1 MFSMSAATD
10 GRTWSITARLIA
22 LFTISAST
30 LLLLVVAILY
40 QHIAKHLDEEHEQLL
55 VEMVRVLSRSTASQ
69 DIVEQ
74 VRSIAAEESA
84 SYSDPYALRVVKRGA
99 VLAESRGMSVIPLD
113 AFSPTPTVLPSGRV
127 RARRWSSSTGETFLL
142 ATIDSGVPGEGW
154 PVTVVQVALNVTRDR
169 LLMRELR
176 VTAGVILL
184 LALVAAALAGAAV
197 VRYSLRPIGRIAAE
211 VADISAEE
219 LEQRLPAGGRPREL
233 VGLVKAFNT
242 MLDQLEHAFAGLA
255 QYSANLAHELR
266 NPLNNLR
273 GEAEVAL
280 LSERTPA
287 EYREVLISSLEE
299 YERLS
304 NMVDGL
310 LFLARAESHETRLA
324 GSVLSLAEQAR
335 AVCEFY
341 DGVAEEKRAT
351 LDVTGDASV
360 AADPVLL
367 RRALANLVANSLAHT
382 SAGGHVTI
390 AIAQTEAGG
399 AVVRVEDDGSGI
411 SAADLPHVL
420 ERFYR
425 GSQPRGA
432 GSGLGL
438 AIVKSIMDLHGG
450 TIHVA
455 SEAGRGTAVTLRFRG
470 SRFMTE
476 M

>member
-1 MFSMSAATD
+1 MFSMSRETD
-10 GRTWSITARLIA
+10 GRTWSITTRLIA

-30 LLLLVVAILY
+30 LLFLAMAILY
-40 QHIAKHLDEEHEQLL
+40 QHIVQHLEEEHEQLL
-55 VEMVRVLSRSTASQ
+55 GEIVRVLRHSTASQ
-69 DIVEQ
+69 NLVEQ
-74 VRSIAAEESA
+74 VRNIAAEEPA
-84 SYSDPYALRVVKRGA
+84 SYSDPYALRVVQRGA
-99 VLAESRGMSVIPLD
+99 VLAESPGMAAIPID

-127 RARRWSSSTGETFLL
+127 RVQRWSSPKGETFLL
-142 ATIDSGVPGEGW
+142 ATIDSDVPGEGW
-154 PVTVVQVALNVTRDR
+154 PRRVVQVALNVTRDR

-176 VTAGVILL
+176 VTVWVILL

-219 LEQRLPAGGRPREL
+219 LEQRLPTGGRPREL

-280 LSERTPA
+280 LSERAPA

-324 GSVLSLAEQAR
+324 GGVLSLAELAR

-341 DGVAEEKRAT
+341 DGVAEEKQVT

-382 SAGGHVTI
+382 SAGGHVTV
-390 AIAQTEAGG
+390 AIAQTEEGG
-399 AVVRVEDDGSGI
+399 AIVRVEDDGSGI
-411 SAADLPHVL
+411 SAGDLPHVP

-425 GSQPRGA
+425 GSQSRGA

-438 AIVKSIMDLHGG
+438 AIVKSIIELHGG
-450 TIHVA
+450 TIDIE
-455 SEAGRGTAVTLRFRG
+455 SEPGRGTVVTLRFPA
-470 SRFMTE
+470 SRFMTT